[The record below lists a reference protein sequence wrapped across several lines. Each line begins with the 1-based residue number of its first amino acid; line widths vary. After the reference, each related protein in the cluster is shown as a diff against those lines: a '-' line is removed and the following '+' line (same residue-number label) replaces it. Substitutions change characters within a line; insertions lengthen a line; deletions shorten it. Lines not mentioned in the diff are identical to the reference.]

1 MDCPRR
7 RLRSSILLVAAFF
20 CFSASAEELVRAKV
34 TGDSVNVRVRPEINS
49 EIVTQLSAGEEVV
62 VLEKG
67 DEWTKVLAPSHSKCW
82 VHSETVSGSIIKSDS
97 VNLRCGPGLAFPV
110 MAKLKNG
117 TKIDIIEVF
126 GEWVRIEP
134 PVEFGL
140 WVNSKYLEYEPQITP
155 EKPPEAEPVVV
166 EEKPQVVSVAEEEI
180 TGVELVSYAGRLE
193 DLGVIINRPGTYK
206 LVSDDK
212 WVCIIKSP
220 TLDVNPYVN
229 RMVRIEG
236 VLLSKSSSWNVPIIE
251 LKRLSLIK

>member
-7 RLRSSILLVAAFF
+7 RRLNSILLVAAFF
-20 CFSASAEELVRAKV
+20 YCSASAEELVRAKV

-62 VLEKG
+62 VLERG
-67 DEWTKVLAPSHSKCW
+67 DEWTKILAPSHSKCW

-140 WVNSKYLEYEPQITP
+140 WVNSKYLEYAQTEVWHP
-155 EKPPEAEPVVV
+155 EGVV
-166 EEKPQVVSVAEEEI
+166 EEKPRVVSVAEEEI

-193 DLGVIINRPGTYK
+193 DLGIIINRPGTYK

-212 WVCIIKSP
+212 WVCIIKAP